1 MKHII
6 LILFIVFS
14 YGFELKYKSFESD
27 FNQSVK
33 SDNKVIKYEGKV
45 FINNNLVY
53 WHYTKPIEKKI
64 WATLDK
70 IYVYEPDLEQVT
82 IYTKNKNDDF
92 FELLKTAKLIKKDI
106 YMKEYDNKKIYFK
119 VDNNLVKKIYYKDK
133 IDNLVTLNFYDTK
146 QKEFNLSFFEPKY
159 PQYVDVIYSK

>member
-133 IDNLVTLNFYDTK
+133 IDNLVTLDFYNISPKNFKLDL
-146 QKEFNLSFFEPKY
+146 FMPKY
-159 PQYVDVIYSK
+159 PKYVDIIYAK